1 MKYREITISDI
12 PVLIELR
19 TKTDENDLSLEV
31 LLSLGI
37 NEKTFAEKL
46 STTYKGWLCEIAGNV
61 VAFAIGDKQT
71 GEMWVIAVLPEY
83 IKQGIGGKLLTLVEE
98 WLFTQGCQRIWL
110 TTDIDTKLRA
120 YSFYLNHSWLDDRI
134 EDGMRYMIK
143 DRPDNKSLS

>member
-1 MKYREITISDI
+1 MKFREIKLSDI
-12 PVLIELR
+12 PVLIDLR

-37 NEKTFAEKL
+37 NDTTIAEKL
-46 STTYKGWLCEIAGNV
+46 STTYKGWLCEIAGKV
-61 VAFAIGDKQT
+61 VGFAIGDKQT

-98 WLFTQGCQRIWL
+98 WLFSQGCARIWL

-120 YSFYLNHSWLDDRI
+120 YSFYLNHCWLDDRI

-143 DRPDNKSLS
+143 ERPV